1 MNKKIWELLP
11 FWFPQSKRN
20 MFWTIIFIALFGLS
34 IDIWNWDSDTRVSN
48 WIPVWI
54 IYLVVI
60 QLTLAYYLWKFS
72 KVWDADE

>member
-1 MNKKIWELLP
+1 
-11 FWFPQSKRN
+11 
-20 MFWTIIFIALFGLS
+20 MFWTIIFVALFGLS

-48 WIPVWI
+48 WIPIWI

-60 QLTLAYYLWKFS
+60 QLTLAYFLWKFS